1 MLRIML
7 RTKSS
12 HMMPVLALCV
22 YCHFCTQRVPAGTE
36 HGYLLPFLYAVSTNR
51 DTGHSAHCPCLTHTS
66 AHILSCSRVDL
77 VQLITGRGLTLYWTR
92 WHFIL
97 WTWSKYFGLQVSQGH
112 TRWTRSTAY
121 NYTSAKFTLHL
132 GQKPCGPGPRDVSVT
147 HRQVF
152 AKLKRHDAASE
163 VSVVGDGVV

>member
-77 VQLITGRGLTLYWTR
+77 VQLIIGRGLTLYWTR
-92 WHFIL
+92 WHFIP
-97 WTWSKYFGLQVSQGH
+97 WTWSKYYGLQVSQGH
-112 TRWTRSTAY
+112 TLWTRSTAY
-121 NYTSAKFTLHL
+121 KRPLKKDPFFEASKNRIFTITLLSFHMHL
-132 GQKPCGPGPRDVSVT
+132 KNGFSGG
-147 HRQVF
+147 
-152 AKLKRHDAASE
+152 
-163 VSVVGDGVV
+163 